1 MENNNPNYVYNNVM
15 QLDDAETASRK
26 YLAKVFAWM
35 FAALG
40 ISAFCAF
47 EFYSNTGL
55 THLILVPAADGS
67 GYTGFTGLGYIAVFA
82 PLAFSLVINFGFNR
96 ISYPVMLFLYIAY
109 AATIGISLSVLGF
122 EYQLSSIYGVFLS
135 AAVVFGIMA
144 IAGYTTHTDLSK
156 FGSIMYM
163 IFIGVF
169 AVSFINFFI
178 GSAQLDY
185 IVSFVF
191 VAVMIGL
198 TAYYMQML
206 KRIGAGIEYGS
217 DETKKLVLIGAF
229 VLYTTFINLF
239 ISMLRIFGRRR

>member
-1 MENNNPNYVYNNVM
+1 MENNNPNYVYQNVI
-15 QLDDAETASRK
+15 QIDENASARK

-35 FAALG
+35 FVALG

-47 EFYSNTGL
+47 EFFANRDL
-55 THLILVPAADGS
+55 TNLIRVPAADGS
-67 GYTGFTGLGYIAVFA
+67 GYIGFTGLGYIAVFA
-82 PLAFSLVINFGFNR
+82 PLAFSLIINFGFNR

-109 AATIGISLSVLGF
+109 AATIGISLSVIGF
-122 EYQLSSIYGVFLS
+122 EYTASSIFGVFLS

-144 IAGYTTHTDLSK
+144 IAGYTTNTDLSK

-163 IFIGVF
+163 IFIGIF
-169 AVSFINFFI
+169 AVSLINFFL
-178 GSAQLDY
+178 GSAQIDY
-185 IVSFVF
+185 IISFLF

-206 KRIGAGIEYGS
+206 KRIGAGIEYGN

-239 ISMLRIFGRRR
+239 ISLLRIFGRRR